1 MYLKQ
6 IVYFS
11 CLTVSSFASLSS
23 NTVSGQ
29 NYRKID
35 FPLQV
40 WNLFSSDKTE
50 EVTIVPD
57 ALNSGTIECGVACHI
72 NPDCGGFLFD
82 KSSGSCSMKQVTEK
96 LIILTYIFVQQ
107 FLCLLNLQTPSE
119 DQDSVAIYVKTE
131 RFAPCLGHGTYFSAN
146 VYKIVFFFLQTHQIS
161 LDASQTPPAYTRK
174 THQKRFRKT

>member
-11 CLTVSSFASLSS
+11 CLTMSSFASLSS

-82 KSSGSCSMKQVTEK
+82 KTSGSCTMK
-96 LIILTYIFVQQ
+96 Q
-107 FLCLLNLQTPSE
+107 FLCLLNLVTPSE
-119 DQDSVAIYVKTE
+119 DQDSVAVYVKTE
-131 RFAPCLGHGTYFSAN
+131 RFAPCLGIGR
-146 VYKIVFFFLQTHQIS
+146 LE
-161 LDASQTPPAYTRK
+161 
-174 THQKRFRKT
+174 